1 MTGDARTA
9 APPESA
15 GPPAARVLRVDLF
28 TWLAALRGLL
38 SRPLASY
45 YLLLASAGL
54 LLMIGL
60 AMVYSATSVAAY
72 SASGNAFAVI
82 AQQVIAAVVG
92 LAAFWVCQ
100 RLPRRTFRAMAP
112 VALTVSIVL
121 LVLMDGI
128 ALLHASKALPEPRI
142 GFIHSETLWLYI
154 GPIQLQPSELAKFAL
169 VLWGA
174 DVLTR
179 KGNSIVRL
187 KELFTPLFPLV
198 GLLFV
203 LVGYTDLGTML
214 CLLILFIG
222 LLWAAGTPMRYFG
235 MLIGTGLAG
244 IALLIVAPGLGGYR
258 SDRFGAFFQTDAEI
272 ITCTANDDTCYQS
285 KQGLLAISDGG
296 WFGVGLG
303 KSSLKWNWLP
313 SAHNDFIFA
322 VIAEEL
328 GVVGCMVVL
337 SLFAVLTFTGLRIAR
352 RVNDPFRRM
361 AACAVT
367 LWLVAQAV
375 INIGGVVK
383 LLPITGLPLPFISD
397 GGTALVVTL
406 AAVGML
412 ASFARA
418 EPDAARAL
426 HARPAP
432 KWAQLV
438 WAPLPP
444 LPSPARPADAAAS
457 PTAATGVAKAREPQA
472 KEPVS
477 RTAGQS
483 PGDRRSGGA
492 PGRSGKT
499 SGPGERRR

>member
-1 MTGDARTA
+1 M
-9 APPESA
+9 
-15 GPPAARVLRVDLF
+15 RVDLF

-54 LLMIGL
+54 LLVIGL

-72 SASGNAFAVI
+72 NASGNAFSVI
-82 AQQVIAAVVG
+82 AQQVVAAVIG

-128 ALLHASKALPEPRI
+128 ALLHASKALPAPEI
-142 GFIHSETLWLYI
+142 GFIRSDTLWLFI
-154 GPIQLQPSELAKFAL
+154 GPVQLQPSELAKFAL

-179 KGNSIVRL
+179 KGGAIVHPR
-187 KELFTPLFPLV
+187 ELLTPLFPLV

-214 CLLILFIG
+214 CLLILFLG
-222 LLWAAGTPMRYFG
+222 LLWAAGVPLRFFG
-235 MLIGTGLAG
+235 MLLGAGLAG
-244 IALLIVAPGLGGYR
+244 IALLIVAPGRSGYR
-258 SDRFGAFFQTDAEI
+258 SDRFGAFFQNDAEI
-272 ITCTANDDTCYQS
+272 ISCPGRDDSCWQA

-303 KSSLKWNWLP
+303 NSSLKWNWLP

-328 GVVGCMVVL
+328 GVVGCLVVL
-337 SLFAVLTFTGLRIAR
+337 SLFAVLTYTGLRIAR
-352 RVNDPFRRM
+352 RVSDPFRRM

-397 GGTALVVTL
+397 GGTALIVTL

-426 HARPAP
+426 HARPGP

-444 LPSPARPADAAAS
+444 LPAPARPADAAATADQ
-457 PTAATGVAKAREPQA
+457 PTAAAKA
-472 KEPVS
+472 K
-477 RTAGQS
+477 AGQVNE
-483 PGDRRSGGA
+483 PAADAGGQA
-492 PGRSGKT
+492 PGRRTG
-499 SGPGERRR
+499 GPAGRPGGAGGGSGERRR

>member
-9 APPESA
+9 TPPTEA
-15 GPPAARVLRVDLF
+15 DPAAPRALRVDLF

-54 LLMIGL
+54 LLTIGL
-60 AMVYSATSVAAY
+60 AMVYSATSVASY
-72 SASGNAFAVI
+72 NDSGNAFAVI
-82 AQQVIAAVVG
+82 AQQVVAAVVG

-128 ALLHASKALPEPRI
+128 ALLHASKALPEAQI
-142 GFIHSETLWLYI
+142 GFVRSETLWLYI
-154 GPIQLQPSELAKFAL
+154 GPVQLQPSELAKFAL

-179 KGNSIVRL
+179 KGRAIVHPR
-187 KELFTPLFPLV
+187 ELLTPLFPLV

-214 CLLILFIG
+214 CLLILFVG
-222 LLWAAGTPMRYFG
+222 LLWSAGVPMRYFG
-235 MLIGTGLAG
+235 MLLGAGLVG

-258 SDRFGAFFQTDAEI
+258 SDRFGAFFQSDAEI
-272 ITCTANDDTCYQS
+272 ISCLARDDTCYQS

-303 KSSLKWNWLP
+303 RSSLKWNWLP

-337 SLFAVLTFTGLRIAR
+337 SLFAVLTYTGLRIAR
-352 RVNDPFRRM
+352 RVSDPFRRM

-432 KWAQLV
+432 KWVQLV

-444 LPSPARPADAAAS
+444 LPSPARPAD
-457 PTAATGVAKAREPQA
+457 TAAPAVAATVAGKANAGQARDAQA
-472 KEPVS
+472 KEPPAS
-477 RTAGQS
+477 RG
-483 PGDRRSGGA
+483 
-492 PGRSGKT
+492 
-499 SGPGERRR
+499 GPGERRR